1 MTIAAANGINIAYEE
16 FGDPKAPAILLIM
29 GLGTQMIAWPQAFC
43 LGLARSGFRVVRF
56 DNRDVGLSTK
66 FDEVAPVDLLAAFSH
81 SIAGRPIVAP
91 YSLTDMAADSLGLMD
106 ALGIS
111 RAHIVGASMGGMI
124 AQIIAAR
131 YADRTR
137 SLTSIM
143 SSSGDPSL
151 PPGKPDAIAAL
162 LAPRRSADDRESV
175 IQEGMRIY
183 RVIGSPGF
191 STPDA
196 EVRAKI
202 EQAADRSYYPPGIGR
217 QLLAVLASGTRVPLL
232 KQIDV
237 PTLVIHGADD
247 PLVPVE
253 AGKDTA
259 RHIHGAALQIIPGMG
274 HDLPSALIP
283 TFVDMIAGHCLA
295 ADEAEIHSHMRRTAA
310 MGCSDAP

>member
-1 MTIAAANGINIAYEE
+1 MPMATANGINIAYDEI
-16 FGDPKAPAILLIM
+16 GNPKAPTILLIM

-43 LGLARSGFRVVRF
+43 LALAQCGFRVVRF

-66 FDEVAPVDLLAAFSH
+66 FDKVAPVDLLAAFSR
-81 SIAGRPIVAP
+81 SVAGRPVEAP
-91 YSLTDMAADSLGLMD
+91 YSLNDMAADAVGLMD
-106 ALGIS
+106 ALGVS
-111 RAHIVGASMGGMI
+111 CAHVVGASMGGMI

-143 SSSGDPSL
+143 SSSGDPRL

-162 LAPRRSADDRESV
+162 LAPRRSANDRESV
-175 IQEGMRIY
+175 IQDGMRIF
-183 RVIGSPGF
+183 RVIGSPEF
-191 STPDA
+191 PTPDA
-196 EVRAKI
+196 ELRAKI
-202 EQAADRSYYPPGIGR
+202 EQATDRSYYPPGVGR
-217 QLLAVLASGTRVPLL
+217 HLLAVLASGTRVQLL
-232 KQIDV
+232 KQINV

-247 PLVPVE
+247 PVIPVE

-259 RHIHGAALQIIPGMG
+259 RHIPGAALQIIPGMG

-283 TFVDMIAGHCLA
+283 ILTDAIAGHCLA
-295 ADEAEIHSHMRRTAA
+295 AGVVDICDRTRRTAA